1 LDTFEI
7 IGEKIN
13 KLEIKE
19 SQGYKNPF
27 LEVLQRAND
36 VKELVLKNLKINEN
50 AKSVKCKE
58 VDIKKCTFPELS
70 SLELEAVMNFGIVK
84 EAFDAV
90 DSLHHLKLST
100 VNLEE
105 WPHYQQ
111 ILFKQKDLQSLIL
124 DKVEVGSFEVRNWKI
139 EKLVLTD
146 VKFPGKE
153 VFQTF
158 VSFIKTLQN
167 ISELE
172 LGFND
177 DEFRNGNNYKEI
189 LEHLLNLPSLI
200 KLKWSLPKS
209 ALNIHNPF
217 VNAFASKNIRSEIYS
232 EVFRY
237 FPNIETF
244 ELPLIFWSSDLI
256 ALKARVNLRELKFN
270 YIDKFKL
277 ERINCPQIQ
286 KVSFDGDMRFKNS
299 NCWKIFVQRHPNI
312 EYVEL
317 KAHNKRK
324 CSGPHFIVHFKD
336 LPALKTLKYYNRAD
350 TLQIA
355 KLIGDNLAGLE
366 HLEIVMLGSNVV
378 EAVEY
383 LRLKFPHLGCDSK
396 RFQKITE
403 GSWDWLITL
412 RKF

>member
-27 LEVLQRAND
+27 LEVLQRANG

-58 VDIKKCTFPELS
+58 VDIKKCTFPELR

-84 EAFDAV
+84 EAFDSV
-90 DSLHHLKLST
+90 DSLHHLKLCT

-111 ILFKQKDLQSLIL
+111 ILFRQENLRSLAL
-124 DKVEVGSFEVRNWKI
+124 DRVNVGSFESRNWNI
-139 EKLVLTD
+139 QKLVL
-146 VKFPGKE
+146 KE
-153 VFQTF
+153 LMFQNEEAIQTF
-158 VSFIKTLQN
+158 TNFIKTLDN
-167 ISELE
+167 VSELE
-172 LGFND
+172 IKFFD
-177 DEFRNGNNYKEI
+177 DEFRNGKNYKEI
-189 LEHLLNLPSLI
+189 LEHLLNLPSLTNLKWHSPTTA
-200 KLKWSLPKS
+200 KLK
-209 ALNIHNPF
+209 IRNPF
-217 VNAFASKNIRSEIYS
+217 VKTFGGDQIESYSEIFS
-232 EVFRY
+232 Y
-237 FPNIETF
+237 FPEIETF
-244 ELPLIFWSSDLI
+244 ELSFSFRLSVLNVLNSQKNLI
-256 ALKARVNLRELKFN
+256 ELKFN
-270 YIDKFKL
+270 YIDKFML
-277 ERINCPQIQ
+277 EKINCPQIQ
-286 KVSFDGDMRFKNS
+286 KISYDGDMHFKNS
-299 NCWKIFVQRHPNI
+299 NCWKMFVQRHPNI

-324 CSGPHFIVHFKD
+324 CSEPHFIVHFKN

-383 LRLKFPHLGCDSK
+383 LRLKFPHLGCESK
-396 RFQKITE
+396 RFQKIAE